1 MKKRIIAIIFIIL
14 FVTVGLLV
22 YFGQKSNQ
30 KKELYYSGTID
41 TTQANLSFQIP
52 GRVAQVLVQEGQPV
66 TKNQI
71 VAVLDREEFES
82 RYAQAKAKLEQ
93 AKIRKN
99 QLETYSRVHYSFKWF
114 RTFLLGTTSSNDKP
128 RRLLSRNNMGN
139 CSRLRLGNLRCFAER
154 YGPALFS

>member
-41 TTQANLSFQIP
+41 TTQANLSFQVP

-93 AKIRKN
+93 AEKRKN
-99 QLETYSRVHYSFKWF
+99 QLETDV
-114 RTFLLGTTSSNDKP
+114 
-128 RRLLSRNNMGN
+128 GN
-139 CSRLRLGNLRCFAER
+139 
-154 YGPALFS
+154 